1 MLVRS
6 REVTIVSAL
15 APESFD
21 FSSLPSLPL
30 ADKGK
35 LPNCAAVYF
44 ALSFHSRILYIGR
57 SINIRERLK
66 GHHRLALL
74 KSFGDVKIAWLTESN
89 SLALRHIETILI
101 EYFNPPLNKIPS
113 YLKAEDTKKL
123 VEYLT
128 LSDRAS
134 AATSDRTPKNNV
146 IPINKL
152 LTSQSQTKEFFNQ
165 VETENR
171 LDSPFEQ
178 ELSLSDFK
186 EVNLGQAKRI
196 NHLEDKIANLQLMFQ
211 EQMQAHHQLAET
223 LIEQA
228 KTIRELSRTQAQTN
242 SRLIEVTVEQ
252 TLIISQLSSAL
263 QKFTPEANT

>member
-1 MLVRS
+1 M
-6 REVTIVSAL
+6 SAL
-15 APESFD
+15 VPESFD

-44 ALSFHSRILYIGR
+44 ALSSHSRILYIGR
-57 SINIRERLK
+57 SINIRERLR

-74 KSFGDVKIAWLTESN
+74 KSFGDVRIAWLTESD
-89 SLALRHIETILI
+89 SLALRRIETILI

-113 YLKAEDTKKL
+113 YLKAEDTEKL
-123 VEYLT
+123 VEYLS
-128 LSDRAS
+128 L
-134 AATSDRTPKNNV
+134 SDRTPKNNV
-146 IPINKL
+146 IPINKF
-152 LTSQSQTKEFFNQ
+152 LTAQSQTKDFFNQ

-178 ELSLSDFK
+178 ELSSSDFK
-186 EVNLGQAKRI
+186 EVVLGQVKRI
-196 NHLEDKIANLQLMFQ
+196 NHLEDKIADLQLMFQ
-211 EQMQAHHQLAET
+211 EQMQAHHQLTET

-242 SRLIEVTVEQ
+242 SRLVEVTVEQ
-252 TLIISQLSSAL
+252 TLTISQLSSAL
-263 QKFTPEANT
+263 QKFTTEAKP

>member
-1 MLVRS
+1 M
-6 REVTIVSAL
+6 SAL

-30 ADKGK
+30 SDKGK

-44 ALSFHSRILYIGR
+44 ALSSHRRILYIGR
-57 SINIRERLK
+57 SINIRERLR

-74 KSFGDVKIAWLTESN
+74 KSFADVRIAWLTESD
-89 SLALRHIETILI
+89 SLALRRIETILI

-128 LSDRAS
+128 LNDRAS
-134 AATSDRTPKNNV
+134 AAASNRTPKNNV
-146 IPINKL
+146 IPINKF

-178 ELSLSDFK
+178 KLSLSDFK
-186 EVNLGQAKRI
+186 EVTLGQEKRI
-196 NHLEDKIANLQLMFQ
+196 NHLEDKIAALQLMF
-211 EQMQAHHQLAET
+211 EKQMQVHCQLTET
-223 LIEQA
+223 LVEQA
-228 KTIRELSRTQAQTN
+228 KTISELSRTQAETN
-242 SRLIEVTVEQ
+242 SRLVEVTVEQ
-252 TLIISQLSSAL
+252 ALTISQLSSAL
-263 QKFTPEANT
+263 QKFTTEAKP